1 MNARHA
7 AAAPAASAD
16 AELGVD
22 AAPHARLF
30 QRSKGARIALSA
42 ASLVFGVAVVAVGLP
57 YVTHV
62 GWSDVWRQLA
72 TLPVLTLLV
81 LVVLWQ
87 VGLWVYTFVFT
98 AAMPGLTYGQAYL
111 LNATGSAVSNLA
123 PFGGAAGVAL
133 TFAMTRKWGLAR
145 RDVVVAVFVAG
156 IWNALARLALP
167 ALGLAVLVI
176 AGQVPD
182 ARLRTAAAVASIVL
196 LVCVAA
202 IIGLFW
208 RESVAV
214 WLGDVLERMAR
225 VLPRRWRP
233 QPGRMGASLRRT
245 RHSTIGVV
253 RRAWGRLTLGMV
265 GYLALQCVLFGA
277 CLIAVGLDVGI
288 LITVAAFCLSRAL
301 AILVVS
307 PGGFGISE
315 TGTAA
320 LLVALGA
327 APAAAGAAVLLFGL
341 FTFVLEIPLG
351 GLAWTLWTMSGRRT
365 ARKVSAGA

>member
-1 MNARHA
+1 VR
-7 AAAPAASAD
+7 
-16 AELGVD
+16 V
-22 AAPHARLF
+22 
-30 QRSKGARIALSA
+30 ALSA
-42 ASLVFGVAVVAVGLP
+42 ASLAFGVAIVVVGLP

-62 GWSDVWRQLA
+62 GWSEVLRQLA
-72 TLPVLTLLV
+72 ALSVLTLLL

-87 VGLWVYTFVFT
+87 VGLWVYTSVFT
-98 AAMPGLTYGQAYL
+98 AALPGLTHTQAYL
-111 LNATGSAVSNLA
+111 LNAIGSAVSNLA

-133 TFAMTRKWGLAR
+133 TFAMTRKWGLAQR
-145 RDVVVAVFVAG
+145 NVVVAVFVAG

-167 ALGLAVLVI
+167 AIGLAMLVA

-182 ARLRTAAAVASIVL
+182 ARLRTAAAVASIAL

-202 IIGLFW
+202 IVGLFW

-214 WLGDVLERMAR
+214 WLGTVLERMAR

-233 QPGRMGASLRRT
+233 RPRRIAASLRRT

-253 RRAWGRLTLGMV
+253 RRAWGRLTLGMF

-277 CLIAVGLDVGI
+277 CLVAVGLDIGI
-288 LITVAAFCLSRAL
+288 LVTVAAFALSRAL

-327 APAAAGAAVLLFGL
+327 EPAAAGAAVLLFGL

-351 GLAWTLWTMSGRRT
+351 GLAWIVWTLAGRRG
-365 ARKVSAGA
+365 AAELDAGARPSSVGPR

>member
-1 MNARHA
+1 MKT
-7 AAAPAASAD
+7 PAK
-16 AELGVD
+16 
-22 AAPHARLF
+22 R
-30 QRSKGARIALSA
+30 GARIALSV
-42 ASLVFGVAVVAVGLP
+42 ASLVLGVAFVVFGLP

-62 GWSDVWRQLA
+62 GWSEVLEQLA
-72 TLPVLTLLV
+72 ALPVITLLV
-81 LVVLWQ
+81 LLLLWQ
-87 VGLWVYTFVFT
+87 AGLWAYTFVFT
-98 AAMPGLTYGQAYL
+98 AALRSLNHTQAYL
-111 LNATGSAVSNLA
+111 LNVIGSAVSNLA

-167 ALGLAVLVI
+167 AIGLAVLVA

-182 ARLRTAAAVASIVL
+182 PRLRTAAAVASIAL
-196 LVCVAA
+196 LVCVVAMV
-202 IIGLFW
+202 GLFW

-214 WLGDVLERMAR
+214 GIGTVLERMAR

-233 QPGRMGASLRRT
+233 RTGRIAASLRRT

-253 RRAWGRLTLGMV
+253 RRAWGQLTLGMF
-265 GYLALQCVLFGA
+265 GYLALQCVLFGG
-277 CLIAVGLDVGI
+277 CLMAVGLDVGI
-288 LITVAAFCLSRAL
+288 LITVAAFTLSRAL
-301 AILVVS
+301 SILVVS

-341 FTFVLEIPLG
+341 ITFVLEIPLG
-351 GLAWTLWTMSGRRT
+351 GVAWIAWTLSGRRAPQEVQAGSRT
-365 ARKVSAGA
+365 GDSPRQEPTPGPSDHHDVHARP